1 MQHWVQVFR
10 DILDEDSFLPIH
22 VYFYNIIEGFVMLFT
37 IIFYIYIL
45 GHNTRRI

>member
-22 VYFYNIIEGFVMLFT
+22 VYFYNTIENFVILFT
-37 IIFYIYIL
+37 LYIYMYL
-45 GHNTRRI
+45 F

>member
-22 VYFYNIIEGFVMLFT
+22 VYFYNTIESFVILFT
-37 IIFYIYIL
+37 LIYIYFL
-45 GHNTRRI
+45 GNNTRRI